1 MRIAQVAPV
10 TEPVPPRGY
19 GGTELVV
26 SHITEE
32 LVKRGHEVV
41 LFASGDSVTAANLIE
56 CAPVGLRGQK
66 IPEHRWSAY
75 ELRVIMNV
83 MERLSEFDVIH
94 NHLGY
99 LALPFLNECGV
110 PSVTT
115 NHNPVADHC
124 AEIYL
129 NYAHLPYVSISDAY
143 RKSNYPN
150 ELNYAGRVY
159 NGIDVDKF
167 HPANF
172 LGRNAKPPAKDHLL
186 FLGRVGFDKG
196 TAEAVQIAK
205 AVGMPLKIAGKIDH
219 SDLEYFETE
228 VKPHL
233 RDGVIE
239 YIGEVNMEQKQALY
253 LDAKAVVYPI
263 NFEEPFGLVM
273 VEALAA
279 GTPLLARARG
289 SVSEILS
296 PECSVIGDSIE
307 ELIDRFHE
315 IDNITS
321 EACLERAQMF
331 SVENMVDGYESI
343 YRSLVTTESDLLV
356 KAESTSLVAA

>member
-10 TEPVPPRGY
+10 TEPVPPKGY

-41 LFASGDSVTAANLIE
+41 LFASGDSITDAHLIE
-56 CAPVGLRGQK
+56 CAPFGLRSDK
-66 IPEHRWSAY
+66 VPEHRWSAY
-75 ELRVIMNV
+75 ELRVIMKM
-83 MERLSEFDVIH
+83 MERLSEFDIIH

-99 LALPFLNECGV
+99 LALPFLDQSGV

-115 NHNPVADHC
+115 NHNAVAAHC

-129 NYAHLPYVSISDAY
+129 KYGHLPYVSISDAY
-143 RKSNYPN
+143 RQLNYPN
-150 ELNYAGRVY
+150 ELNYVGRVY
-159 NGIDVDKF
+159 NGIDVTKF
-167 HPANF
+167 TAKK
-172 LGRNAKPPAKDHLL
+172 NATPPAKDHLL
-186 FLGRVGFDKG
+186 FLGRVSYDKG

-219 SDLEYFETE
+219 SDREYFETE

-233 RDGVIE
+233 RDGSIE
-239 YIGEVNMEQKQALY
+239 YIGEVNMEQKIQLY
-253 LDAKAVVYPI
+253 RDAKAIVYPI

-273 VEALAA
+273 VEALAS

-289 SVSEILS
+289 SVSEVLS
-296 PECSVIGDSIE
+296 NDCSVIGNSTE
-307 ELIDRFHE
+307 ELIDRFSE
-315 IDNITS
+315 IENITA
-321 EACLERAQMF
+321 EACMERAQLF
-331 SVENMVDGYESI
+331 SIENMVDGYEAI
-343 YRSLVTTESDLLV
+343 YRALVGTES
-356 KAESTSLVAA
+356 ASLVAA